1 MNELKVNDIKTVVV
15 IGAGLMG
22 AQIGELMARLGQ
34 YRVTLVDVQDEFV
47 SKGLAGIDQRT
58 EKFFVAKG
66 KMTPDQKKELMGRIN
81 GTTDIARAAAGA
93 DFVLEAATENI
104 SLKKDLFR
112 KLDQSAPPRAILA
125 SNTSYLSITEIGSAT
140 SRPAKVVGMHF
151 FNPVAMMK
159 LVEVVKGAKTSENTV
174 EVTSSLA
181 RILQKEPV
189 VCRDA
194 SYGFLANRAYFALRM
209 EAVQMVW
216 ERVASPE
223 EIDKALKLGYNLPMG
238 PLELADMGGSWGI
251 YASSEGDRIHELGSE
266 KGRLHPLIR
275 LVVRAGYTGGAGEE
289 RNIRFFPRGTFYVV
303 KERRGEGV

>member
-1 MNELKVNDIKTVVV
+1 MNGLKVNDIKKVAV

-22 AQIGELMARLGQ
+22 SQIAELMARLGQ
-34 YRVTLVDVQDEFV
+34 YRVALVDVKEEFV
-47 SKGLAGIDQRT
+47 SKGLAGIDQRA

-66 KMTPDQKKELMGRIN
+66 KMTPEQKKELMGRID
-81 GTTDIARAAAGA
+81 GTIDIAQAAGGA
-93 DFVLEAATENI
+93 DFVVEAATENI

-112 KLDQSAPPRAILA
+112 KLDQSAPPQAILA
-125 SNTSYLSITEIGSAT
+125 SNTSYLSITEIASAT
-140 SRPAKVVGMHF
+140 SRPDKVVGMHF

-174 EVTSSLA
+174 EVTASVA

-189 VCRDA
+189 VCRD
-194 SYGFLANRAYFALRM
+194 SYGFLANRAYVALRM

-251 YASSEGDRIHELGSE
+251 YASSEEDRIHELGSE

-275 LVVRAGYTGGAGEE
+275 LMVRAGYPGGAGKKG
-289 RNIRFFPRGTFYVV
+289 IYDFY
-303 KERRGEGV
+303 KEVLSEW

>member
-1 MNELKVNDIKTVVV
+1 MNELKADEIQKVVV
-15 IGAGLMG
+15 VGAGLMG
-22 AQIGELMARLGQ
+22 AQIGGLVARLGRR
-34 YRVTLVDVQDEFV
+34 RVTLVDLKEDLV
-47 SKGLAGIDQRT
+47 SKGLEGIGQRT

-66 KMTPDQKKELMGRIN
+66 KMTPEQKKELMARIE
-81 GTTDIARAAAGA
+81 GTTDLPGAAAAA
-93 DFVLEAATENI
+93 DFILEAATENVGI
-104 SLKKDLFR
+104 KKELFR
-112 KLDQSAPPRAILA
+112 QLDGSAPPRAILA
-125 SNTSYLSITEIGSAT
+125 SNTSYLSITEIASAT
-140 SRPAKVVGMHF
+140 SRPDKVVGMHF

-159 LVEVVKGAKTSENTV
+159 LVEVVRGAKTSENTV

-181 RILQKEPV
+181 RIVQKEPV
-189 VCRDA
+189 VCWDA

-251 YASSEGDRIHELGSE
+251 YAISEEDRIRELGSE

-275 LVVRAGYTGGAGEE
+275 LMVRAGYTGGAGKKG
-289 RNIRFFPRGTFYVV
+289 IYDFYREVLSR
-303 KERRGEGV
+303 K

>member
-1 MNELKVNDIKTVVV
+1 MNELKVNDIKRVVV

-22 AQIGELMARLGQ
+22 AQIAELMGRLGQ
-34 YRVTLVDVQDEFV
+34 YRVTIVDVKDEFV
-47 SKGLAGIDQRT
+47 NKGLAGIDQRA

-66 KMTPDQKKELMGRIN
+66 KMTPEQKKELMSRID
-81 GTTDIARAAAGA
+81 GTTDIAKATAGA
-93 DFVLEAATENI
+93 DFALEAATENI

-112 KLDQSAPPRAILA
+112 RLDQSAPPHAILA
-125 SNTSYLSITEIGSAT
+125 SNTSYLSITEIASAT
-140 SRPAKVVGMHF
+140 NRPDKVVGMHF

-174 EVTSSLA
+174 EVTSALA

-189 VCRDA
+189 ACQD
-194 SYGFLANRAYFALRM
+194 SFGFLANRAYVALRM

-216 ERVASPE
+216 ERVASPG

-251 YASSEGDRIHELGSE
+251 YASSEEDRIRELGE

-275 LVVRAGYTGGAGEE
+275 LMARAGYTGGAGKKG
-289 RNIRFFPRGTFYVV
+289 IYDFY
-303 KERRGEGV
+303 KEVLSKW

>member
-125 SNTSYLSITEIGSAT
+125 SNTSYLSITEMGSAT
-140 SRPAKVVGMHF
+140 SRADRVVGMHF

-194 SYGFLANRAYFALRM
+194 SYGFLANRAYLALRI

-251 YASSEGDRIHELGSE
+251 YASSEEDRIRELGSE

-275 LVVRAGYTGGAGEE
+275 LMVRAGYTGGAGKKG
-289 RNIRFFPRGTFYVV
+289 IYDFY
-303 KERRGEGV
+303 KEVLSEW